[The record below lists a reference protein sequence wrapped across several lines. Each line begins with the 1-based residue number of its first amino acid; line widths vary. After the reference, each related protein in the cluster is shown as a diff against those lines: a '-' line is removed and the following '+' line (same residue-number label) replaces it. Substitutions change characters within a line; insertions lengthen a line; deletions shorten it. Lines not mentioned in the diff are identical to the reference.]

1 MPEPFRE
8 AERIGEEYH
17 EHRRQIMLAR
27 QLGLTKTY
35 NLFHDPAC
43 TDSDIQRL
51 RELHAAMDRIIAKC
65 YGWEDLDLQHGFYE
79 NERGKIRFTISPE
92 ARREVLRRLVAL
104 NLEAG
109 EKEEFVK

>member
-1 MPEPFRE
+1 MEALPEPFRE
-8 AERIGEEYH
+8 AERIGGEYH

-51 RELHAAMDRIIAKC
+51 RELHREMDNIILAC
-65 YGWEDLDLQHGFYE
+65 YDWEDLDLRHGFYE
-79 NERGKIRFTISPE
+79 NERGKTRYTISPQ
-92 ARREVLRRLVAL
+92 ARREVLKRLVVL
-104 NLEAG
+104 NLEVA
-109 EKEEFVK
+109 EEEG